1 MGNMPWK
8 NLFDEQ
14 EVRETIARINA
25 LHPDSQPLWVKM
37 GVSQMLAHCNVAYE
51 MVYTNKHPKA
61 KGVPKFLIKLFAK
74 KAVVGPK
81 PYKKNSPTAAVFII
95 SDKREFEAEKSNLI
109 GYIQKTQALGA
120 AHFHQKESP
129 SFGPLTHDEWNTL
142 FSKHLDHHLQ
152 QFGV

>member
-14 EVRETIARINA
+14 EARKAIARINA
-25 LHPDSQPLWVKM
+25 LHPDSQPLWGKM

-61 KGVPKFLIKLFAK
+61 KGLPKFLIKLFAK

-81 PYKKNSPTAAVFII
+81 PYKKNSPTAPVFII
-95 SDKREFEAEKSNLI
+95 ILGRSWCGVAIVRVSAFGCGTIPLFGPVSESSPLRGRTAVGLI
-109 GYIQKTQALGA
+109 LI
-120 AHFHQKESP
+120 SP
-129 SFGPLTHDEWNTL
+129 SRLNF
-142 FSKHLDHHLQ
+142 
-152 QFGV
+152 